1 MRLAKPHVDVGLF
14 TNNAEAM
21 LRFWQEDVGLPFE
34 EILPVGGGVRQHR
47 HGMNGSVMKIN
58 DARDPLPEEPPA
70 GYREVLIA
78 REGLSEPKPLTDPDG
93 NRVTLVPPGYD
104 GVEGIGLRLA
114 VRDEA
119 AFRDFYG
126 RVLGLENVRD
136 NAYRCGDSLLVFEY
150 DASAWPVGEMRAQG
164 LRYMTVQI
172 WDIDAEHTGF
182 LERGAEEGRPPVTLG
197 ATARISFIRDPD
209 GNWIEVSQR
218 ASLTRSLNG

>member
-58 DARDPLPEEPPA
+58 DARDPLPEELPA

-126 RVLGLENVRD
+126 RVLGLEKARD
-136 NAYRCGDSLLVFEY
+136 NAYRCGDSLLIFGQ
-150 DASAWPVGEMRAQG
+150 DASAARAGEMRAQG
-164 LRYMTVQI
+164 LRYMTVQV
-172 WDIDAEHTGF
+172 WDVDTEHTRF

-218 ASLTRSLNG
+218 ASLTGSLNG